1 METRKTWPT
10 PPISNENTQK
20 SEPISTI
27 SSEAHKCEPIATM
40 STEIHTIWASCDYF
54 NWNALGLSK
63 WQIFHL
69 KHIIWA
75 KCNYFNWYM
84 HKLSQLQRFQ
94 LKHTLFE
101 LITTLSS
108 KTCTSWVKVFSRKVH
123 IVWTDCNYFTKM
135 CIVLTES
142 KYFNWNGLKYACD
155 VRTKLSELKLF
166 QSELDRVDWIELFKI
181 KHA

>member
-27 SSEAHKCEPIATM
+27 SSEAHKCESIATM
-40 STEIHTIWASCDYF
+40 STEIHTIWASCDSF

-108 KTCTSWVKVFSRKVH
+108 KTCKVKV
-123 IVWTDCNYFTKM
+123 ICAYF
-135 CIVLTES
+135 I
-142 KYFNWNGLKYACD
+142 WNTPKCFQGKC
-155 VRTKLSELKLF
+155 TLSEPIVTILLKC
-166 QSELDRVDWIELFKI
+166 
-181 KHA
+181 A